1 MDLKKFFTPAS
12 VAIIGASKDIS
23 TINGKPLHYLIK
35 HGYAGTIY
43 PVNPKYEEVGGCLC
57 YPSLEDIPGPVDLA
71 LIAVNYRLVP
81 AMLEQCVKKGVGF
94 ATIFS
99 SGFAEAGEEGR
110 RMQGQLSEFAS
121 KTGLRI
127 CGPNCQGGVDLY
139 NNTAAAFSASLDTT
153 PFKPGPIGFVTQSG
167 ALGFS
172 IFNLAQENGI
182 GFSYVISTGNEV
194 DLDCMDYIDF
204 MIDDP
209 NTKTIFLYL
218 EGVRNGRKFVK
229 MAHRALEKGKPLVVL
244 KVGTSEIGSRAAASH
259 TAALTGSDAVFNA
272 FFQQK
277 GIIRVDSIEGFIDLG
292 KIISSASVMPKGNR
306 LGVVSISGGG
316 GVLCA
321 DTAEECGIRMAGLQ
335 METVER
341 IKKEIPPFGSPL
353 NPVDITAQAI
363 NTAEGFS
370 NVIQAML
377 ADPGVDALVVVITMI
392 VGEPGLRMARDLA
405 GISAGSKKPIIVA
418 WTAGEQLM
426 GEQFEILRKSGVPY
440 YQSPVRAVRALA
452 KLMNYHDAL
461 PEKSAGGRLAESSI
475 KNGEIPSLAMK
486 ILKKTET
493 VLTEYQSK
501 KLLGSF
507 GIAAGLEE
515 PAHTEKEAL
524 LAAEKIGFPVAMKI
538 DSPDILHKTEAGG
551 ICLDVQDGNQ
561 LVKEYGNILQNASQ
575 YNPDARIKGVLIQ
588 EMIPPGVEVII
599 GVNRD
604 VQFGAVIMF
613 GIGGIFVEL
622 LKDVSLR
629 IAPVNEKEAMAM
641 IRETHGYKMLAGARG
656 GAMGDISAL
665 AKTIERVSSMA
676 MALGPRL
683 KELDINPLI
692 VLPEG
697 KGVKVADALVVL
709 QEAD

>member
-23 TINGKPLHYLIK
+23 TINGKPLNYLKK
-35 HGYAGTIY
+35 HGYAGAIY

-57 YPSLEDIPGPVDLA
+57 YPSLEDIPGAVDLA
-71 LIAVNYRLVP
+71 LIAVNHRLVP
-81 AMLEQCVKKGVGF
+81 AMLEQCMKKGVRF

-99 SGFAEAGEEGR
+99 SGFAEAGEDGR

-127 CGPNCQGGVDLY
+127 CGPNCQGGVDLH
-139 NNTAAAFSASLDTT
+139 NNTAAAFSAALDTT
-153 PFKPGPIGFVTQSG
+153 PFKPGSIGFVTQSG

-172 IFNLAQENGI
+172 IFNLAQENDI

-204 MIDDP
+204 MIDDQ
-209 NTKTIFLYL
+209 NTKIIFLYL
-218 EGVRNGRKFVK
+218 EGIRNGSKFVK
-229 MAHRALEKGKPLVVL
+229 LAHKALEKGKPLVVL

-259 TAALTGSDAVFNA
+259 TAALTGSDAVFDA

-277 GIIRVDSIEGFIDLG
+277 GIIRVDNIEGFIDLG
-292 KIISSASVMPKGNR
+292 KIVDSASVMPKGNR

-321 DTAEECGIRMAGLQ
+321 DTAEECGIRMARLQ
-335 METVER
+335 AATVER

-392 VGEPGLRMARDLA
+392 VGEPGLRMARDLS
-405 GISAGSKKPIIVA
+405 GINAGSQKPIIVA
-418 WTAGEQLM
+418 WTAGENLM
-426 GEQFEILRKSGVPY
+426 GDQFEILRKSGVPY

-452 KLMNYHDAL
+452 KLMNYNNSL
-461 PEKSAGGRLAESSI
+461 QEKTAGARSAESSTKSRI
-475 KNGEIPSLAMK
+475 IPSLAMK
-486 ILKKTET
+486 ILKQAET
-493 VLTEYQSK
+493 VLTEHQSK
-501 KLLGSF
+501 ELLGSF
-507 GIAAGLEE
+507 GIVTGLEE
-515 PAHTEKEAL
+515 LAYTEKEAL
-524 LAAEKIGFPVAMKI
+524 LIAKKIGFPVAMKI
-538 DSPDILHKTEAGG
+538 NSPDILHKTEAGG

-561 LVKEYGNILQNASQ
+561 LVKRYREILKNVSL
-575 YNPDARIKGVLIQ
+575 YNPDARIRGVLIQ
-588 EMIPPGVEVII
+588 EMIPPGMEVII

-604 VQFGAVIMF
+604 VQFGSILMF
-613 GIGGIFVEL
+613 GLGGIFVEV

-641 IRETHGYKMLAGARG
+641 IRETHGYKMLTGVRG
-656 GAMGDISAL
+656 QAKGDIKAL
-665 AKTIERVSSMA
+665 AKTIELVSSMA

-709 QEAD
+709 QETD

>member
-1 MDLKKFFTPAS
+1 MNLKKFFTPAS

-23 TINGKPLHYLIK
+23 TINGKPLHYLKK

-43 PVNPKYEEVGGCLC
+43 PVNPKYEEVGGFRC
-57 YPSLEDIPGPVDLA
+57 YPGLEDIPGTVDLA

-81 AMLEQCVKKGVGF
+81 AMLKQCVKKKVRF

-110 RMQGQLSEFAS
+110 QMQRQLSEFAS

-127 CGPNCQGGVDLY
+127 CGPNCQGGVDLH
-139 NNTAAAFSASLDTT
+139 NKTAAAFSAALDIT
-153 PFKPGPIGFVTQSG
+153 PFKPGHIGFVTQSG

-204 MIDDP
+204 MIDDR
-209 NTKTIFLYL
+209 NTKIIFLYL
-218 EGVRNGRKFVK
+218 EGIRNGNKFVK
-229 MAHRALEKGKPLVVL
+229 LAHKALEKGKPLVVL
-244 KVGTSEIGSRAAASH
+244 KVGKSEIGSRAAASH
-259 TAALTGSDAVFNA
+259 TAALTGSDVVFAA
-272 FFQQK
+272 FFRQK

-292 KIISSASVMPKGNR
+292 KIVNSTSIMPEGNR

-321 DTAEECGIRMAGLQ
+321 DTAEECGISMARLQ
-335 METVER
+335 AETVEK

-405 GISAGSKKPIIVA
+405 GISADSKKPVIVA
-418 WTAGEQLM
+418 WTAGDRLM
-426 GEQFEILRKSGVPY
+426 GEQFEILQKSGVPY

-452 KLMNYHDAL
+452 ELMNYRNSL
-461 PEKSAGGRLAESSI
+461 QEKTAGVRLAESPEKS
-475 KNGEIPSLAMK
+475 GMIPSSAMT
-486 ILKKTET
+486 IIEQAEM
-493 VLTEYQSK
+493 VLTEHRSK
-501 KLLGSF
+501 ELLGSF
-507 GIAAGLEE
+507 GIDAGMEE
-515 PAHTEKEAL
+515 LAHTEQEAL
-524 LAAEKIGFPVAMKI
+524 LVAGKIGFPVAMKI

-551 ICLDVQDGNQ
+551 ICLDVQDKNQ
-561 LVKEYGNILQNASQ
+561 LVKGYGDIIRNAHE
-575 YNPDARIKGVLIQ
+575 YNPGARITGVLVQ
-588 EMIPPGVEVII
+588 EMIPSGVEVII

-604 VQFGAVIMF
+604 VQFGSVIMF
-613 GIGGIFVEL
+613 GLGGIFVEL

-641 IRETHGYKMLAGARG
+641 IRETHGFKMLTGVRGRARG
-656 GAMGDISAL
+656 DIKAL
-665 AKTIERVSSMA
+665 AKTIARVSSMA

-697 KGVKVADALVVL
+697 KGVKVADALIVL
-709 QEAD
+709 QDVN

>member
-1 MDLKKFFTPAS
+1 MDLKNFFKPAS

-23 TINGKPLHYLIK
+23 TINGKPLHYLKK

-57 YPSLEDIPGPVDLA
+57 YPSLEDIPGAVDLA

-81 AMLEQCVKKGVGF
+81 AMLEQCVKKGVRF

-121 KTGLRI
+121 ETGLRI
-127 CGPNCQGGVDLY
+127 CGPNCQGGVDLHS
-139 NNTAAAFSASLDTT
+139 NTAAAFSAALDTT
-153 PFKPGPIGFVTQSG
+153 PFKPGSIGFVTQSG

-194 DLDCMDYIDF
+194 DLNCMDYIDF

-218 EGVRNGRKFVK
+218 EGIRNGRKFVK

-259 TAALTGSDAVFNA
+259 TAALTGSDAVFDA

-277 GIIRVDSIEGFIDLG
+277 GIIRVDSIEGFIDFG
-292 KIISSASVMPKGNR
+292 KIVSSASVMPKGNR

-321 DTAEECGIRMAGLQ
+321 DAAEECGIKMAGLQ
-335 METVER
+335 IETVEK

-377 ADPGVDALVVVITMI
+377 TDSGVDALVVVITMI

-452 KLMNYHDAL
+452 KLMNYHDSL
-461 PEKSAGGRLAESSI
+461 PEKSAGGRLAKSST
-475 KNGEIPSLAMK
+475 KNGIIPSLAMK
-486 ILKKTET
+486 ILKKAET
-493 VLTEYQSK
+493 VLTEHQSK
-501 KLLGSF
+501 ELLGSF
-507 GIAAGLEE
+507 GIASGLEE

-575 YNPDARIKGVLIQ
+575 YNPDVRINGVLIQ

-604 VQFGAVIMF
+604 VQFGSVIMF
-613 GIGGIFVEL
+613 GLGGIFVEL

-641 IRETHGYKMLAGARG
+641 IREIHGFKMLTGVRGGARG
-656 GAMGDISAL
+656 DIKAL
-665 AKTIERVSSMA
+665 AKTIERVSSLA

-692 VLPEG
+692 VLPDG
-697 KGVKVADALVVL
+697 QGVKVADALVVL